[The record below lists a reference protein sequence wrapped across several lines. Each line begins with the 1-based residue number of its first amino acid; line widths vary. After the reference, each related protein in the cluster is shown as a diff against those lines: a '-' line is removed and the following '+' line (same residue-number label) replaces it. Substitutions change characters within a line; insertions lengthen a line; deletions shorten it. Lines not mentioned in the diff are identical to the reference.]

1 MKVKFFYIIK
11 RNGEL
16 WTSSFCEVI
25 NAEKYDDNYSGY
37 LVGAVWEMKYE
48 RDVDYELKEIERVE
62 KEEIECFKTGTDI
75 FSTIVYKDR
84 VEFEYNWEDE
94 DWSDWNCSLEEY
106 KRILL
111 GKKAFLMLPKEIESY
126 LEIKINDIEK

>member
-1 MKVKFFYIIK
+1 
-11 RNGEL
+11 L

-25 NAEKYDDNYSGY
+25 NAEKYDDNYSAY
-37 LVGAVWEMKYE
+37 LAEAVWEMRCVE
-48 RDVDYELKEIERVE
+48 DVDYELEEIKKVE
-62 KEEIECFKTGTDI
+62 KGEIECFKTGTDI

>member
-1 MKVKFFYIIK
+1 MKVKFYYYLNQG
-11 RNGEL
+11 RL
-16 WTSSFCEVI
+16 WLGGHCEVI
-25 NAEKYDDNYSGY
+25 NAKKYDDNYSGY

-62 KEEIECFKTGTDI
+62 KEEVECFKTGTDI

-84 VEFEYNWEDE
+84 IEFEYNWEDE
-94 DWSDWNCSLEEY
+94 DWPDWSCSLEEY

>member
-25 NAEKYDDNYSGY
+25 NAEKYDDNYSAY
-37 LVGAVWEMKYE
+37 LAEAVWEMRCVE
-48 RDVDYELKEIERVE
+48 DVDYELEEIKKVE
-62 KEEIECFKTGTDI
+62 KGEIECFKTGTDI

-84 VEFEYNWEDE
+84 AEFEYNWEDE
-94 DWSDWNCSLEEY
+94 DWPDWSCSLEEY

-126 LEIKINDIEK
+126 LEIKINDI